1 MTVEPT
7 PRDAYDAP
15 APGQM
20 VTEAVPIARAEPPW
34 RWRVAGTIEAICIDP
49 RDMPSI
55 EARVAD
61 GTGCLV
67 ARWRGWTSLN
77 GLGVRKRVILEGFV
91 DLVAEGQKLMLEPDY
106 EIVFDG

>member
-1 MTVEPT
+1 M
-7 PRDAYDAP
+7 
-15 APGQM
+15 
-20 VTEAVPIARAEPPW
+20 
-34 RWRVAGTIEAICIDP
+34 
-49 RDMPSI
+49 
-55 EARVAD
+55 AD